1 MLERVHGKGT
11 YITGP
16 QVDSRLHL
24 TSFSRE
30 MRARGLVPATV
41 VLAASEQPADDD
53 VAYALRVRP
62 GRPVIRVERLRMA
75 DGTPMA
81 YEVGHYPSTL
91 FPGLLQRE
99 LGSLYDVFA
108 NEYGVVVTSG
118 EQTVRA
124 ESADAHQARTL
135 GIAKR
140 APLLVQERVT
150 HAGDRVIELSTSWYR
165 ADRYRIHM
173 AITPRGAQAEV
184 AEYPRAGSCGVAVV
198 GQDGWVS
205 LTPIVELVVPYDAG
219 PLTEKVARRR
229 ALVRS
234 RIISL
239 VITVVVLV
247 AIYFWQRD
255 QLQGNGFLVVYAVVV
270 GIPVV
275 WLVVV
280 LIMYVRARKR
290 CGPCGRG
297 IADPGRVR
305 RASRSPGLGA
315 SWPEVAAV
323 AAVKPGVGKGP
334 VLRLTLHDGRQAA
347 VPFEQITVFPATLDG
362 AVRAFSASRHGVD
375 LSALDN

>member
-62 GRPVIRVERLRMA
+62 GRPVIRVERLR
-75 DGTPMA
+75 
-81 YEVGHYPSTL
+81 V
-91 FPGLLQRE
+91 PGLLQRE

-173 AITPRGAQAEV
+173 AITPRGARE
-184 AEYPRAGSCGVAVV
+184 G
-198 GQDGWVS
+198 
-205 LTPIVELVVPYDAG
+205 
-219 PLTEKVARRR
+219 
-229 ALVRS
+229 
-234 RIISL
+234 
-239 VITVVVLV
+239 
-247 AIYFWQRD
+247 
-255 QLQGNGFLVVYAVVV
+255 
-270 GIPVV
+270 
-275 WLVVV
+275 
-280 LIMYVRARKR
+280 
-290 CGPCGRG
+290 
-297 IADPGRVR
+297 
-305 RASRSPGLGA
+305 
-315 SWPEVAAV
+315 
-323 AAVKPGVGKGP
+323 
-334 VLRLTLHDGRQAA
+334 
-347 VPFEQITVFPATLDG
+347 
-362 AVRAFSASRHGVD
+362 
-375 LSALDN
+375 